1 MFLQRPVSN
10 FFWERNFVQYA
21 CMGLPDLMM
30 LEQIIYIYIY
40 ITALNLFLVEHWKLH
55 SIMNIQEEAF
65 QFDIRQGLL
74 LSASSHHFNR
84 SYFKQIS

>member
-1 MFLQRPVSN
+1 M
-10 FFWERNFVQYA
+10 QYA
-21 CMGLPDLMM
+21 CMGLPDLMI
-30 LEQIIYIYIY
+30 LEQFIYTY

-55 SIMNIQEEAF
+55 SIRNIQEEAF

>member
-1 MFLQRPVSN
+1 M
-10 FFWERNFVQYA
+10 QYA
-21 CMGLPDLMM
+21 CMGLPDLMT
-30 LEQIIYIYIY
+30 LEQFIYIYIY

-55 SIMNIQEEAF
+55 SIRNKQEEAF
-65 QFDIRQGLL
+65 QFDIRQGL